1 MARLRIKALIAFL
14 LLACGAWLMIQAV
27 TPHLLSLV
35 GGNWILMLAL
45 GAALIFAATFLGRR
59 P

>member
-1 MARLRIKALIAFL
+1 MAGINIKSLIAFIL
-14 LLACGAWLMIQAV
+14 IACGAWLMIQAV

-35 GGNWILMLAL
+35 GGNWILMLAAGIL
-45 GAALIFAATFLGRR
+45 LIFAASFLGRR